1 MAQNDMEVIMYKILS
16 YLYECMKAGKRPRP
30 EDFCYDCGMFRISEM
45 YWNQIMAELI
55 EQGFIRGFVQFTSKD
70 GITVQT
76 TAEAGITYK
85 GREFLR
91 DNSTMQKVRQLLGNA
106 FSITLNG
113 IISAMV

>member
-16 YLYECMKAGKRPRP
+16 YLYECMKAGKRPRL
-30 EDFCYDCGMFRISEM
+30 EDFCCNCNMFCVPKG

-55 EQGFIRGFVQFTSKD
+55 EHGFIHGFIKFTSKD
-70 GITVQT
+70 GITVQM

-91 DNSTMQKVRQLLGNA
+91 DNSGMQKARQLLGAA
-106 FSITLNG
+106 FPVVLDG
-113 IISAMV
+113 IITALK